1 MIDLILAGSHNFHHN
16 IIKNQAFIFCH
27 KIQSNKASIIASA
40 FCFSVAMQD
49 GKEKTVQHANRL
61 SDVDTDHVKEQWN
74 VCAMKDGK
82 VLYVKS
88 LYVTTI
94 V

>member
-1 MIDLILAGSHNFHHN
+1 
-16 IIKNQAFIFCH
+16 
-27 KIQSNKASIIASA
+27 
-40 FCFSVAMQD
+40 MQD
-49 GKEKTVQHANRL
+49 GKEKIVQRANRL
-61 SDVDTDHVKEQWN
+61 SDVDMDHVKEQWN